1 MRAPRWPLSKVAS
14 PCPGRSKGPKRSG
27 QDRTRHR
34 PSFCPGEE
42 GRCRPAPLWC
52 LQAYLKWAAEGG
64 KDRQLPGLD
73 MTYDQLFFINYAQVG
88 AASPLPTCP
97 HTGSPLASLEGLH
110 RGVPRVASRAEPDMA
125 GSWKGSWRRRWVGG
139 GNLLASRPL
148 PKTQQPETG
157 GLLRA

>member
-14 PCPGRSKGPKRSG
+14 PCPGRSKGPKRRG

-97 HTGSPLASLEGLH
+97 HT
-110 RGVPRVASRAEPDMA
+110 A
-125 GSWKGSWRRRWVGG
+125 GSYLNIYMCPVCIFLDILSHFTSIWKIRTGIVSIYLCNSRLGTLPIS
-139 GNLLASRPL
+139 NLII
-148 PKTQQPETG
+148 
-157 GLLRA
+157 